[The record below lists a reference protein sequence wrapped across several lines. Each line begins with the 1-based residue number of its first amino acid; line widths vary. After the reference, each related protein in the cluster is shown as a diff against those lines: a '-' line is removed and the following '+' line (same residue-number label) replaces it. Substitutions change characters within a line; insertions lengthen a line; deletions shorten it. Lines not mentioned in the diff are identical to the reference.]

1 MTFLEALN
9 SGKKVRS
16 QYWDEK
22 HGHIDTTIFTDKI
35 DGFIVNMMDKTSV
48 QLTWKEM
55 LGEWYE
61 VQCSERKE
69 EQK

>member
-9 SGKKVRS
+9 SGKKVKS

-22 HGHIDTTIFTDKI
+22 YGYIDTTIFTDKL
-35 DGFIVNMMDKTSV
+35 DDFIINLINQTATP
-48 QLTWKEM
+48 LTWKEI

-61 VQCSERKE
+61 V
-69 EQK
+69 

>member
-9 SGKKVRS
+9 SGKKVKS

-22 HGHIDTTIFTDKI
+22 NGYIDTTIFTDKL
-35 DGFIVNMMDKTSV
+35 DDFIINLMSQTAT
-48 QLTWKEM
+48 QLTWKEI

-61 VQCSERKE
+61 V
-69 EQK
+69 